1 MCLLTL
7 LTSYVCRA
15 LVTTDANAKV
25 RLLRARRAVLVA
37 CSQQLALKAS
47 LLGVIV
53 AATLDKSMLASTWYN
68 MLYVYLF
75 HAPSINA
82 YVRLLKHDLNYD
94 HIYMYATKNNHPSTS

>member
-68 MLYVYLF
+68 MLYLVCIFISRSLDKCICSS
-75 HAPSINA
+75 P
-82 YVRLLKHDLNYD
+82 K
-94 HIYMYATKNNHPSTS
+94 T